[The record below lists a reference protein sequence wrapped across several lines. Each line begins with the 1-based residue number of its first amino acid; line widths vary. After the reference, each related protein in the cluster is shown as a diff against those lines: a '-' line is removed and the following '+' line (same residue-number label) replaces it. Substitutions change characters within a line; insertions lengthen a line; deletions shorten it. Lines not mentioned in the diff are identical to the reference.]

1 MNNNITLKPF
11 YTIESTSKPKAVIS
25 FYSDYLQFQLSQEHT
40 PRKLFYNEV
49 DGVIRK
55 SNLKFLLIYSCFVLA
70 LVVLSSIRYQEVSIW
85 GWMTNLCLVI
95 FIVST
100 YLDRHQVLQ
109 LKRGTLVTEVFI
121 SKNIKEVREV
131 SKKLNHYLTDRSVK

>member
-95 FIVST
+95 FTVST